1 MEDRESNERLVKDNR
16 SLTERRNPVE
26 DPDKR
31 SPVES
36 EEDVE
41 GHKKKSFQ
49 ATDSSAAEGES
60 DDDVEAHK
68 KKSFQ

>member
-1 MEDRESNERLVKDNR
+1 
-16 SLTERRNPVE
+16 VE

-41 GHKKKSFQ
+41 GHKKKSVQ
-49 ATDSSAAEGES
+49 ATDSGPIEGES

-68 KKSFQ
+68 KKSVQ

>member
-1 MEDRESNERLVKDNR
+1 MEDSESNERLVWDSR

-41 GHKKKSFQ
+41 GHKKKSYT
-49 ATDSSAAEGES
+49 ATDDPSVEGES